1 MDRSIRTYDD
11 VMALLDTLVGPEA
24 DRSTPAAADW
34 WDAFYQDRDAPVPFF
49 AAKPDRSLADH
60 AAAGLLAPGRALDLG
75 CGPGRNALYLASL
88 GYDTDAVDLSR
99 EALAW
104 AEERGRGAGAAVR
117 FHHGDAFTLTR
128 PGGPL
133 QGPYDLVHDS
143 GCFHHL
149 PPHRRVGYLAL
160 LDRVLAPGG
169 LFSLSCF
176 AAGGM
181 GWEVDDADVYRGGAP
196 RGGLAYTAESLRHV
210 FGDLTE
216 VDLRRMSQE
225 PPASPYFGEPFLWT
239 ALFRRPPAP

>member
-11 VMALLDTLVGPEA
+11 VMALLDTMVGPEA

-60 AAAGLLAPGRALDLG
+60 AAAGLLAPGRALDPG

-104 AEERGRGAGAAVR
+104 AEERGRAARAPPSASTTATPSPSPARRPPPGPVR
-117 FHHGDAFTLTR
+117 PRPRLGLLPPPASPPQGRLPRPARPRPR
-128 PGGPL
+128 PGVPL
-133 QGPYDLVHDS
+133 
-143 GCFHHL
+143 L
-149 PPHRRVGYLAL
+149 PQLLRGRRHGLGGGRRRRL
-160 LDRVLAPGG
+160 PG
-169 LFSLSCF
+169 
-176 AAGGM
+176 
-181 GWEVDDADVYRGGAP
+181 RGA
-196 RGGLAYTAESLRHV
+196 RGGLAYTAESLRHI